1 MNRVFFACNIVLM
14 AVVITNH
21 KPRQFDKIQNNRL
34 QAANNKEIQVNRL
47 PHPFNV
53 GGHMPFQV
61 WVDGE
66 RLPLNSEAAKT
77 IVYGL
82 GLQFEQPKD
91 TAALH
96 SGAGWLRPLNINNE
110 Q

>member
-14 AVVITNH
+14 TIVITNH
-21 KPRQFDKIQNNRL
+21 KPRQFDEIQNNRL
-34 QAANNKEIQVNRL
+34 QAAINKEIQVNRL

-53 GGHMPFQV
+53 NGSMPFQV

-66 RLPLNSEAAKT
+66 RLPLNSMAAKT
-77 IVYGL
+77 IVDGL
-82 GLQFEQPKD
+82 GLQFEQPKG

-96 SGAGWLRPLNINNE
+96 SGAGWLQPLNINN
-110 Q
+110 